1 MAITLVNLGNS
12 ANDGT
17 GDDLREA
24 FVKVNNN
31 FTEIQGQLNFT
42 GENLGSSGSE
52 VFSKLENYVLK
63 FRRLVAGDNIQ
74 MQQFDNTIQISANIP
89 DSRMTA
95 TTDNGSVI
103 LGNGITFNLVSGQGA
118 TVTGNEN
125 TKTITIDASLEEDG
139 NPVLGASL
147 DGNNFSITNV
157 ANISATSING
167 DNVYA
172 SNKVQGQTLQGDNL
186 IINTINDVDLTDQLY
201 DLFNF
206 DNGGISYTVKNQLE
220 AVVRSVG
227 IDMGT
232 FTSPS
237 AQVIDLGNIVVT

>member
-31 FTEIQGQLNFT
+31 FTEIQNQLGFT
-42 GENLGSSGSE
+42 GENLGSGGAE
-52 VFSKLENYVLK
+52 VFSKLEDYVLK
-63 FRRLVAGDNIQ
+63 FRRLIAGDNITLS
-74 MQQFDNTIQISANIP
+74 QFDNTIQISANVP
-89 DSRMTA
+89 DSRFTI
-95 TTDNGSVI
+95 TTDSGSLIV
-103 LGNGITFNLVSGQGA
+103 GNGITTRIVSGQGA
-118 TVTGNEN
+118 TVTGDEN
-125 TKTITIDASLEEDG
+125 TKTITIDASVEEDL

-147 DGNNFSITNV
+147 DGNGFNITNV
-157 ANISATSING
+157 VNMSASTMNAT
-167 DNVYA
+167 NVYA
-172 SNKVQGQTLQGDNL
+172 TNKVQADILQGDNL
-186 IINTINDVDLTDQLY
+186 IINTVNDVDLTEQLY

-237 AQVIDLGNIVVT
+237 SQKIDGGTIVT